1 MCILKWNSW
10 WIWALYSKIH
20 SISTIQYECKLCD
33 LCIHKKIV
41 QFGAPFTFMIII
53 ILYTIPIARSETNK
67 LIEYS
72 PVEMIPRQK
81 SRINIHP
88 SFLRNITRVF
98 RNNMTDYGIRVI
110 IICGRSKMNDTVIG
124 QKDRTK
130 ITAISCHCL
139 KSISFIRLMHFV
151 AKMKQLFY
159 V

>member
-1 MCILKWNSW
+1 
-10 WIWALYSKIH
+10 
-20 SISTIQYECKLCD
+20 
-33 LCIHKKIV
+33 
-41 QFGAPFTFMIII
+41 MIII

-124 QKDRTK
+124 QKDRIPK
-130 ITAISCHCL
+130 L
-139 KSISFIRLMHFV
+139 L
-151 AKMKQLFY
+151 L
-159 V
+159 